1 MRYVMNQKFFS
12 LGDDFTI
19 KDDGG
24 QDCYYVDGKVFSVG
38 DKLAIQ
44 DMQGRELARVEQKV
58 LSFGKVYH
66 VYRGDQRVATVKK
79 KLFTFFREVFDV
91 EDAAAGDLDATG
103 DFIDHEYQFTRD
115 GQPIAT
121 VSKRFFSLTDTYG
134 VDIASGEDD
143 VLILACAVVI
153 DLCCHND
160 R

>member
-1 MRYVMNQKFFS
+1 MNQKFFS